1 MNNRLSDNVIKCA
14 IRGGG
19 ARGQSW
25 KQTADNNSSNREKFE
40 AKCLWKLRLTA
51 RFDEN
56 GEKSLSG
63 LCDFPD
69 WKFSEKKSLK
79 ICKKIKN
86 MFEATGAFF

>member
-14 IRGGG
+14 IRG

-51 RFDEN
+51 RSMKTAKKL
-56 GEKSLSG
+56 GIG
-63 LCDFPD
+63 LCEFPD
-69 WKFSEKKSLK
+69 WNILGK
-79 ICKKIKN
+79 ILEN
-86 MFEATGAFF
+86 